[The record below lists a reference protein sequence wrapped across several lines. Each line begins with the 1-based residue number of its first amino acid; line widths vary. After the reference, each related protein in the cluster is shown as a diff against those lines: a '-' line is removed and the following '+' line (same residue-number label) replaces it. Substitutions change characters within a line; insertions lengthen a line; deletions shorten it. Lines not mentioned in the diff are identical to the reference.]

1 MIIEIKIKAN
11 PGNSMI
17 RLLTGIQILRKLS
30 KKFGFDISVKKYS
43 PIRSNIDIIEGIV
56 CNEVEKFLN
65 LEDTPVYFVNPRNK
79 KKVIVDPLSLK
90 SPSRKTEVV
99 LPRQIMMRYM
109 MKAKYTSSKAGSR
122 YDKDHATALEAAKKI
137 QNIANTDRKF
147 MEMIKNI
154 EIRANIQIL

>member
-65 LEDTPVYFVNPRNK
+65 FEDDSRNK
-79 KKVIVDPLSLK
+79 KRSLS
-90 SPSRKTEVV
+90 T
-99 LPRQIMMRYM
+99 
-109 MKAKYTSSKAGSR
+109 
-122 YDKDHATALEAAKKI
+122 H
-137 QNIANTDRKF
+137 F
-147 MEMIKNI
+147 H
-154 EIRANIQIL
+154 